1 MTAWSSRR
9 WALGSVVAVLAVS
22 SCGGGGGSADAD
34 DARRFAP
41 VETAASGPS
50 TASAPVRAPAV
61 SSTAVATT
69 STAGPTATSSAPP
82 TTAAATTTV
91 PPTATTLAPTTSTLP
106 VLPQPIA
113 PPPEDGSSE
122 PRVELGTI
130 EIPRLGLQRP
140 LQEGIRLS
148 TLDRGPGHWPGTAMP
163 GEVGNVVVAG
173 HRVSHNAD
181 FRHVDQ
187 LASGDGDVFTTAAG
201 RFTYLVE
208 SIRIVG
214 PDALWIVD
222 QGYEHTATLFACH
235 PPGSVRER
243 IVVHL
248 RLAP

>member
-1 MTAWSSRR
+1 
-9 WALGSVVAVLAVS
+9 
-22 SCGGGGGSADAD
+22 
-34 DARRFAP
+34 
-41 VETAASGPS
+41 
-50 TASAPVRAPAV
+50 
-61 SSTAVATT
+61 
-69 STAGPTATSSAPP
+69 
-82 TTAAATTTV
+82 
-91 PPTATTLAPTTSTLP
+91 LP

-187 LASGDGDVFTTAAG
+187 LASGDEVVFTTAAG